1 MYRLTNTDA
10 AFLHMES
17 ERTPMHIASVQ
28 VLELPEG
35 QTPDQFIAGLK
46 HLLSSRADQV
56 PYLTNRLQESPL
68 GIDQPVWVRAEDFD
82 INRHVY
88 RVEVPAPGSQAELEA
103 TIAML
108 HEEPLDR
115 AHPLWEYAVLCGL
128 ENGRIAY
135 YNRMHHACIDGMAG
149 QAAIAL
155 LMDTTPDPDARELP
169 APPAANHRGDYSL
182 GELLAATATTMANS
196 MAKAGSG
203 MLDAMTAGARVA
215 QRALDPSKGYG
226 AAFERA
232 PRTRF
237 NRPVGARRS
246 YAVGELPLTDI
257 KAVSKAAGCTV
268 NDTFLA
274 ICGGGLKRYLDRL
287 GETPAGS
294 LLAGCPVSLR
304 KGDSVANRGNAVSM
318 MKVSLGTQFND
329 ALTRLQHVKGSA
341 LAAKGLLSDAAE
353 LLDTDATVP
362 GIANIT
368 RSAARV
374 NESLGLTEWLDPPV
388 NLIVSNVPG
397 PRETLYSN
405 GAKMLTHYPVSIP
418 AHGNAI
424 NITVQSYVDGMYFS
438 VTGCHEALPDADRLR
453 DDLLAAYS
461 DLCVALPSS
470 ILSFDRETRRQGEP
484 VGAVANEGK
493 KTDDSLQVA

>member
-17 ERTPMHIASVQ
+17 ERMPMHIASVQ

-35 QTPDQFIAGLK
+35 QSPDQFIGGLK
-46 HLLSSRADQV
+46 RLLVERIDQV
-56 PYLTNRLQESPL
+56 PYMTNRLQHAPL
-68 GIDQPVWVRAEDFD
+68 GLDQPVWVRAEDFD

-88 RVEVPAPGSQAELEA
+88 RVEVPAPGGQAELEA
-103 TIAML
+103 TIAKL
-108 HEEPLDR
+108 HEEPLDQ

-128 ENGRIAY
+128 ANGRIAY

-155 LMDTTPDPDARELP
+155 LMDTTPNPAERKLPP
-169 APPAANHRGDYSL
+169 APKRNHEGNYSL
-182 GELLAATATTMANS
+182 GELLVASATS
-196 MAKAGSG
+196 MASNAASLGTGMVDAVNAGV
-203 MLDAMTAGARVA
+203 RVA

-226 AAFERA
+226 AAVERA

-237 NRPVGARRS
+237 SRPINAARS
-246 YAVGELPLTDI
+246 YAVGELPLADV

-287 GETPAGS
+287 GETPDAA

-304 KGDSVANRGNAVSM
+304 KDSGATSSNAVSM
-318 MKVSLGTQFND
+318 MKVSLGTQFD
-329 ALTRLQHVKGSA
+329 DPLLRLRHIMGSA
-341 LAAKGLLSDAAE
+341 SAAKGLLADSAE
-353 LLDTDATVP
+353 LLSQEAPIP
-362 GIANIT
+362 GIAGMS
-368 RSAARV
+368 RAMARMT
-374 NESLGLTEWLDPPV
+374 ETLGLTEWLEMPI

-418 AHGNAI
+418 AHGNAV

-438 VTGCHEALPDADRLR
+438 ITGCKDALPDADRLR

-461 DLCVALPSS
+461 DLCSALPSS
-470 ILSFDRETRRQGEP
+470 VLDFDPEARKKD
-484 VGAVANEGK
+484 VSSANDAESGK
-493 KTDDSLQVA
+493 KDDEKRRVA